1 MDTMLI
7 KSNGID
13 EARQYDEIFYRY
25 QREGAIRSARYVL
38 PKVNAELQPESI
50 LDVGCGAGA
59 WLSVHCELG
68 MHDVVGIDGH
78 YVDRSV
84 LMFNES
90 HFFPS
95 DISKRFDLG
104 RTFDLV
110 QCLEVGEHVPKSSS
124 NVLVDNLVRHGRRVL
139 FSAAV
144 PGQGGENHINEQRYE
159 YWRYLFAQHDYV
171 LFDFVRPLI
180 GGDKRVEPW
189 YRYNILLFVHVSEV
203 GRLSPLVTATV
214 VNKDERVRDVSPLAY
229 QCRKMLLRWLPVRVK
244 TEIAVMKSRLVV
256 SRLKNNEVGL

>member
-1 MDTMLI
+1 MRF

-13 EARQYDEIFYRY
+13 EAREYDEIFYRY
-25 QREGAIRSARYVL
+25 QREGAARSARYVL

-59 WLSVHCELG
+59 WLSVHGELG
-68 MHDVVGIDGH
+68 MQDVVGIDGD

-84 LMFNES
+84 LMFDES
-90 HFFPS
+90 HFIPK

-110 QCLEVGEHVPKSSS
+110 QCLEVGEHVPKSCSQ
-124 NVLVDNLVRHGRRVL
+124 VLVDNLVRHGKRVL

-144 PGQGGENHINEQRYE
+144 PGQGGENHVNEQGYD
-159 YWRYLFAQHDYV
+159 YWRKLFAKHDYM

-189 YRYNILLFVHVSEV
+189 YRYNILLFVHVGEV
-203 GRLSPLVTATV
+203 GRLSPRVATTV
-214 VNKDERVRDVSPLAY
+214 VNKGERVSDVSPLTY
-229 QCRKMLLRWLPVRVK
+229 QFRKMLLRWLPVNVK
-244 TEIAVMKSRLVV
+244 TAIAVMKSRLVV
-256 SRLKNNEVGL
+256 SRLKNNEAWL